1 MHLFTVTLLLCS
13 TAFAKLAPLIFPDNT
28 KHVIPGRFIVVLKD
42 GAEMGSDAGINMQQH
57 ESWLVNMLSSEA
69 DSESAVE
76 HQFSFDGITGYTGKF
91 SDKMIESIRGRKEVS
106 FIEPDQIMY
115 ALDSDV
121 ETASSFRRRKYVN
134 SAGKKKKAGKLS
146 AKNLL
151 DMIFEEGNAL
161 FDSIMDDLEGDNGDD
176 AEEKPEGEGKLLEVQ
191 DDAPWGLSRVSHSKM
206 PSGLSKYTYPK
217 SAGKDVNVYIVDT
230 GINIAHEDFEGRAKW
245 GATIPMFD
253 EDIDGNGHGTHCA
266 GTIGSKTYGIAKKA
280 TLYAVK
286 VLRTNGFG
294 TNSDVIKG
302 IEWVIKAHKKTADK
316 QSVANMSLGG
326 GRSLTLEKAV
336 NKAVESGVHFA
347 VAAGNDN
354 EDACNYSPAAAE
366 GPVTVGASTNKDTMA
381 FFSNHGS
388 CVDIFAPGLDIKSTW
403 IGGKDAV
410 NTISG
415 TSMASPHVA
424 GVIALHLSQKSYKP
438 EELKKLLKKQATKDA
453 LTGLPGTT
461 ENLLLSIEPLLK
473 DL

>member
-1 MHLFTVTLLLCS
+1 MLLL
-13 TAFAKLAPLIFPDNT
+13 TAVSVLLIPALARIAPLVEPRSQE
-28 KHVIPGRFIVVLKD
+28 HVIPGKYIVVLKD
-42 GAEMGSDAGINMQQH
+42 PSGQEVGGLSRH
-57 ESWLVNMLSSEA
+57 EHDSWLVNMLA
-69 DSESAVE
+69 GDTQDGSAVE
-76 HQFSFDGITGYTGKF
+76 HSFNLNGIAGYTGKF
-91 SDKMIESIRGRKEVS
+91 SEKILESIRARHEVEYV
-106 FIEPDQIMY
+106 EPDQVVY
-115 ALDSDV
+115 ALDSQLD
-121 ETASSFRRRKYVN
+121 TNSLFRRKLY
-134 SAGKKKKAGKLS
+134 SKELKKKESGIYGKFLDTG
-146 AKNLL
+146 AIWEGLL
-151 DMIFEEGNAL
+151 DEL
-161 FDSIMDDLEGDNGDD
+161 KDLLPD
-176 AEEKPEGEGKLLEVQ
+176 EKSELLEVQ
-191 DDAPWGLSRVSHSKM
+191 EGAPWGLSRVCHAKM
-206 PSGLSKYTYPK
+206 PSGLNEYTYPK
-217 SAGKDVNVYIVDT
+217 SAGEGVNVYIVDT

-266 GTIGSKTYGIAKKA
+266 GTIGGKTYGIAKKA
-280 TLYAVK
+280 NLIAVK

-302 IEWVIKAHKKTADK
+302 IEWVIKAHKKGTGK

-326 GRSLTLEKAV
+326 GRSLTLEKVV

-366 GPVTVGASTNKDTMA
+366 GPITVGASTNQDTMA

-424 GVIALHLSQKSYKP
+424 GVLALHLSQKKYKP
-438 EELKKLLKKQATKDA
+438 DELKKLLKEQATKGA
-453 LTGLPGTT
+453 LTGLPESS

-473 DL
+473 EL

>member
-1 MHLFTVTLLLCS
+1 MRLFNLAILLCS
-13 TAFAKLAPLIFPDNT
+13 SSAVLARLAPLLFPDNT

-42 GAEMGSDAGINMQQH
+42 DAAESEDMNSGMMQEQH
-57 ESWLVNMLSSEA
+57 QSWLVNMLAGEGSDDSS
-69 DSESAVE
+69 VE
-76 HQFSFDGITGYTGKF
+76 HQFSLGGVIGYTGKF
-91 SDKMIESIRGRKEVS
+91 SDKIIENIRKRKEVA
-106 FIEPDQIMY
+106 FVEPDQIMY
-115 ALDSDV
+115 ALDTEI
-121 ETASSFRRRKYVN
+121 ETSTNFRRRKYVN
-134 SAGKKKKAGKLS
+134 GDKKKGALKSKTIFDM
-146 AKNLL
+146 LL
-151 DMIFEEGNAL
+151 DGTDAL
-161 FDSIMDDLEGDNGDD
+161 LDSILEDLEA
-176 AEEKPEGEGKLLEVQ
+176 AEDGESKEGGKTLEIQ

-206 PSGLSKYTYPK
+206 PSGLTKYTYPK

-230 GINIAHEDFEGRAKW
+230 GINVAHEDFEGRAKW

-280 TLYAVK
+280 NLYAVK

-302 IEWVIKAHKKTADK
+302 IEWVMKAHKKAPGK

-336 NKAVESGVHFA
+336 NKCVEAGVHFA

-354 EDACNYSPAAAE
+354 EDACEYSPAAAE
-366 GPVTVGASTNKDTMA
+366 GPITVGASTNKDTMA
-381 FFSNHGS
+381 FFSNHGT

-424 GVIALHLSQKSYKP
+424 GVLALHLSQKSYAP
-438 EELKKLLKKQATKDA
+438 EDLKKLLKDQATKNA
-453 LTGLPGTT
+453 LTGLPDST